1 AEGQVL
7 VRVPGDV
14 EGVGVGEHGVVP
26 VGGRVQQQERVARG
40 DLASAEDGV
49 PGGGAGHVL
58 DRGHPAQHLL
68 DRGGDAGRVGGEGRA
83 LVGVPEQL
91 PHPAGDDV
99 PGRLVPA
106 DEDEQRLLEEGV
118 VVEPLAVDGGVGEGA
133 DEVVAGAGAAVGDDG
148 GGVLV
153 EAGERVGGAVE
164 QGGVVAAG
172 QRPQHVVGPG
182 QQLLAVLGREAEGV

>member
-1 AEGQVL
+1 
-7 VRVPGDV
+7 
-14 EGVGVGEHGVVP
+14 
-26 VGGRVQQQERVARG
+26 
-40 DLASAEDGV
+40 
-49 PGGGAGHVL
+49 
-58 DRGHPAQHLL
+58 
-68 DRGGDAGRVGGEGRA
+68 
-83 LVGVPEQL
+83 
-91 PHPAGDDV
+91 GDDV

-164 QGGVVAAG
+164 QSGVVAAG

-182 QQLLAVLGREAEGV
+182 QQLLAVLGREAEGVADHDERQLRGQVGDEVALAALADGVDDLVADPFEVGAAAGYPPRGEPGADYLPAEL